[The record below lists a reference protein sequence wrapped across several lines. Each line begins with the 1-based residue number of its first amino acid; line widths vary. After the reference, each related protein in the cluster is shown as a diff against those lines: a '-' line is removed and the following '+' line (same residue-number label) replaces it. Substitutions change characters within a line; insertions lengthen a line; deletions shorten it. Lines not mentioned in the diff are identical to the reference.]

1 MSRIVSED
9 LENETRNYK
18 NCGRF
23 IELVNFGHESR
34 EDAVRAAAIVT
45 LKRQSKK
52 LELDLFEFSSA
63 TKQTCRNVKRRG

>member
-1 MSRIVSED
+1 MKHEITRIV
-9 LENETRNYK
+9 
-18 NCGRF
+18 GRF
-23 IELVNFGHESR
+23 IELVNFGHEKS
-34 EDAVRAAAIVT
+34 EDAAAAAIVT